1 MPTLNES
8 PEQIEDEIRGTRR
21 EIDRTLSALQSKLS
35 PGQLLDQTLAYLKGG
50 GGEFAAN
57 FGRTI
62 SANPVPVTL
71 VGLGLAWM
79 MISGQARAPVERN
92 RPGDWRSNGEYAPN
106 GGQDDTGGPELAKD
120 GPDGGSRI
128 ARAGESI
135 QQGMSRIREAV
146 EGTRDAAA
154 GYGHAAR
161 ETAESVK
168 ERAGDYAHAAW
179 ERGVRAKESTAQ
191 TLQEYPVLVGVL
203 GLAAGALAAALLPGT
218 RREDALIGEK
228 ADALKR
234 SVTDAVRE
242 TAKEATEAVAAAAN
256 EKPPPETAD
265 MQVHDPQA
273 GSLERRVSGE
283 DEPRPT

>member
-62 SANPVPVTL
+62 STNPVPVTL
-71 VGLGLAWM
+71 LGLGLAWL
-79 MISGQARAPVERN
+79 MIAGQARAPVESN
-92 RPGDWRSNGEYAPN
+92 GPGGWRSNGEYAPN
-106 GGQDDTGGPELAKD
+106 GGRDDTGAPELVKD

-146 EGTRDAAA
+146 EDTPDVAAD
-154 GYGHAAR
+154 YGHAAR
-161 ETAESVK
+161 ETVESMK
-168 ERAGDYAHAAW
+168 ERAGDYAHSAW
-179 ERGVRAKESTAQ
+179 ERGVRAKDSTAQ

-228 ADALKR
+228 ADTLKR
-234 SVTDAVRE
+234 SVTDAIRE
-242 TAKEATEAVAAAAN
+242 TTKEATEAVVAAAN
-256 EKPPPETAD
+256 EKPPAETAD
-265 MQVHDPQA
+265 MQASDPQE
-273 GSLERRVSGE
+273 GSLEQRLSGE
-283 DEPRPT
+283 DEPRPS

>member
-50 GGEFAAN
+50 GGEFAGN

-71 VGLGLAWM
+71 LGLGLAWL
-79 MISGQARAPVERN
+79 MISGQARAPVESN
-92 RPGDWRSNGEYAPN
+92 RPGRRRSNGEYGPN
-106 GGQDDTGGPELAKD
+106 GDDTDAAELAKG

-146 EGTRDAAA
+146 EDTRDAAA

-161 ETAESVK
+161 ETVQSVK
-168 ERAGDYAHAAW
+168 ERAGDYAHSAW
-179 ERGVRAKESTAQ
+179 ERGVRAKDSTAQ

-234 SVTDAVRE
+234 SVTDAIRE
-242 TAKEATEAVAAAAN
+242 TTKEATEVVVAAAN
-256 EKPPPETAD
+256 EKPTAEKAD
-265 MQVHDPQA
+265 MQVSDPQED
-273 GSLERRVSGE
+273 SLEQRVSGE
-283 DEPRPT
+283 DEPRTS